1 MKRAAWPGIV
11 ALALCAAVLPPRA
24 LAQAAGE
31 QDHAPPKSVTIRI
44 VTNAPDPKKWNV
56 GKTADGTK
64 RVFSCKPLACAA
76 PEAVVFTF
84 QKGQMTPPTP
94 EWLEKYATVE
104 LPKIIR
110 AASASRAVMTGQSE
124 KIETLFSKTATL
136 KDYPSALN
144 ETKITHGLE
153 VVYVELAIVFAG
165 PIVVRIESKSSSRD
179 LAKNSLQGFVQEL
192 QIVETPGLPPGTAV
206 PAKPRAPKT
215 QEL

>member
-1 MKRAAWPGIV
+1 MKRAAWPGAV
-11 ALALCAAVLPPRA
+11 ALALCAALCPPPG
-24 LAQAAGE
+24 LAQAAGD
-31 QDHAPPKSVTIRI
+31 QDHAPPKSVTVKI

-76 PEAVVFTF
+76 PETVVFSF
-84 QKGQMTPPTP
+84 RKGQMTPPAAD
-94 EWLEKYATVE
+94 WLETYATVE
-104 LPKIIR
+104 LPKTIR
-110 AASASRAVMTGQSE
+110 AAAASRAVMTGQSE

-144 ETKITHGLE
+144 ETKITQGLA
-153 VVYVELAIVFAG
+153 VVYVELAIIFAG
-165 PIVVRIESKSSSRD
+165 PIIVQIESKSPSRD

-192 QIVETPGLPPGTAV
+192 QIVETPGPPPGTAG
-206 PAKPRAPKT
+206 PARPRAPKT